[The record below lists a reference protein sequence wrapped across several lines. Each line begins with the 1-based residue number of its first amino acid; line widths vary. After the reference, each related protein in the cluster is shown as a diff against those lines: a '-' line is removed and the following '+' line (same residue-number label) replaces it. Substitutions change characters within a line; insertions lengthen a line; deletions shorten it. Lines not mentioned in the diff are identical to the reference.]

1 MPSTA
6 DRGLVLSHEYSNSV
20 HAYIGIG
27 FSTRD
32 LHDGLSMKGHKQSCI
47 DHGAAFS
54 VMYDPPNT
62 FDPNLIIW
70 LYSFG
75 PQGQLSCPDVEDKDA
90 AHQEKV
96 HSKISEEIPVEEK
109 SEETSEIMKQ
119 LLKKLAPP
127 IYYKQGDVPEDE
139 KDLAQEKRERYTV
152 TLMDLKE
159 LVREKSLTTS
169 IISCILTAKSVEEKE
184 EILNLFSGQTS
195 YPTKQPVRLLI
206 SLVDSNQTNEV
217 GEAQGWITAYD
228 FIEDLL
234 LMKRFVM
241 KEGQIS
247 CPETSHGDVAQDNVS
262 FSGTSQDFVKAYI
275 EWGKTFDFSNA
286 NHHDGFKMMA
296 HTRAAKWIDFFGA
309 GFESVYG
316 PEFHADLLAL
326 QEPMA
331 KVKKVITEE
340 ITFPILETIDKHHM
354 V

>member
-20 HAYIGIG
+20 HDYIGIG

-32 LHDGLSMKGHKQSCI
+32 LHDGLFMKGHKQSCI

-75 PQGQLSCPDVEDKDA
+75 PQGQLSCPDVEEKDA
-90 AHQEKV
+90 AHQKKV
-96 HSKISEEIPVEEK
+96 YSKISEEIPVEEK

-139 KDLAQEKRERYTV
+139 KNLAQEKRERYTV

-169 IISCILTAKSVEEKE
+169 IISCILTAKIVEEKE

-228 FIEDLL
+228 FIKDLL
-234 LMKRFVM
+234 LIKRFVM

-247 CPETSHGDVAQDNVS
+247 CPETSHGDVAQD
-262 FSGTSQDFVKAYI
+262 G
-275 EWGKTFDFSNA
+275 WGKTFDFSNA

-309 GFESVYG
+309 SFESVYG
-316 PEFHADLLAL
+316 PEFHAHRLAL

-331 KVKKVITEE
+331 KVKKAITEE